1 MTKRVCRGIP
11 QVPSPWVKAMGPER
25 NRKWENSVKRCW
37 GGAEC
42 EVLNTE
48 KKVATQGGAEVRLS
62 IHPFSNGCCTSVTHL
77 LRMEA
82 DIGKFYME
90 IIMKIL
96 EKTEN

>member
-1 MTKRVCRGIP
+1 
-11 QVPSPWVKAMGPER
+11 MGPER

-48 KKVATQGGAEVRLS
+48 KKVAAQGGAEVRLS